1 MLPLITARMHNA
13 LHRTTTQLR
22 THRML
27 AYIPPFV
34 VLPTLTLDKVSSL
47 VVDSSINCLFSSL
60 PLFLLPPP
68 FVLSFRLA
76 SGSTQDSAET
86 KKRANETLYRNR
98 AKQLSFFFL
107 FHCSLT
113 LKMKSKS
120 PSFPFSFRLVSL
132 LLTMLMLISSSQRV
146 QVFVIFQLETLGWIM
161 MMIELQTEL
170 LSRGEASS

>member
-13 LHRTTTQLR
+13 LHRTTAQLR

-34 VLPTLTLDKVSSL
+34 VLPTHTLDKVSSL

-86 KKRANETLYRNR
+86 KKRANKTLYRNR
-98 AKQLSFFFL
+98 AKQLSLFFL
-107 FHCSLT
+107 FHWVC
-113 LKMKSKS
+113 KMWCMW
-120 PSFPFSFRLVSL
+120 FHNG
-132 LLTMLMLISSSQRV
+132 MCV
-146 QVFVIFQLETLGWIM
+146 Q
-161 MMIELQTEL
+161 EL
-170 LSRGEASS
+170 LPRFSSFTSPCTWKKNSSFSK